1 MYSQS
6 PSIFLDKFQEVMHNV
21 DETAKKD
28 RDWYQK
34 GPDTTYKAQLERHLS
49 CSTLFRIETVLI
61 FFTIYNLFKN
71 RSCSQEAE
79 LQRLNFTKEKF
90 KLIILSITD

>member
-1 MYSQS
+1 LGFR
-6 PSIFLDKFQEVMHNV
+6 P
-21 DETAKKD
+21 
-28 RDWYQK
+28 
-34 GPDTTYKAQLERHLS
+34 PCRHPIV
-49 CSTLFRIETVLI
+49 FWV
-61 FFTIYNLFKN
+61 FFAILFKN

>member
-1 MYSQS
+1 MR
-6 PSIFLDKFQEVMHNV
+6 
-21 DETAKKD
+21 KK
-28 RDWYQK
+28 QHHE
-34 GPDTTYKAQLERHLS
+34 GNLQ
-49 CSTLFRIETVLI
+49 
-61 FFTIYNLFKN
+61 FTIHKLFKN

>member
-1 MYSQS
+1 MQVV
-6 PSIFLDKFQEVMHNV
+6 IHTKFVSSW
-21 DETAKKD
+21 TI
-28 RDWYQK
+28 W
-34 GPDTTYKAQLERHLS
+34 LL
-49 CSTLFRIETVLI
+49 LLI
-61 FFTIYNLFKN
+61 FTIYNLFKN